1 MKIYGKVIEAIADER
16 IVKIEYD
23 ARIIYLYMSR
33 KMFKDFGPYFYH
45 KPYIFVDID
54 NHPKRCKSFLVY
66 PINYFIKVI
75 EPTKRERKVFYDVL
89 TIKRGVKKLLDKID
103 YKMFLDL
110 EFSLPA
116 YYQSMPHVAE
126 IVQYGIVVEDEKGNI
141 VFEDS
146 ALVNP
151 KKKYSLN
158 SRTLKFLSRTRE
170 EYDNAIEYI
179 YFYNLLKSLLKEYN
193 PKIVA
198 WGRSDMLALEQSFE
212 VNKVK
217 PLPVRK
223 KYVNIMQVIK
233 NYYNLKE
240 EMGLFQ
246 TYQEMSGES
255 LKPQVHD
262 ALEDAMLTKE
272 IYRMFKVKVN
282 DDIKKQTS
290 KIN

>member
-1 MKIYGKVIEAIADER
+1 MRIYGKIIETIPEER

-33 KMFKDFGPYFYH
+33 KLFKDFGPYFYH
-45 KPYIFVDID
+45 QPYIFVDID
-54 NHPKRCKSFLVY
+54 NHPKRNGSFLVY
-66 PINYFIKVI
+66 NINYFIKVI
-75 EPTKRERKVFYDVL
+75 EPAKRERKVFYDVL
-89 TIKRGVKKLLDKID
+89 TIKKGVKKLLDKIE

-116 YYQSMPHVAE
+116 YYQSMPHIAE
-126 IVQYGIVVEDEKGNI
+126 IVQYGIVIENKDGDI
-141 VFEDS
+141 VYEDS

-158 SRTLKFLSRTRE
+158 SRTLKFLSRNRDE
-170 EYDNAIEYI
+170 FDDAINYI
-179 YFYNLLKSLLKEYN
+179 DFYNLLKNLLKEYN
-193 PKIVA
+193 PKIIA

-212 VNKVK
+212 VNKIK
-217 PLPVRK
+217 ALPIRK

-233 NYYNLKE
+233 NYYNLKD

-255 LKPQVHD
+255 LKPQIHD
-262 ALEDAMLTKE
+262 ASEDAMLTRE
-272 IYRMFKVKVN
+272 IYRMFKIKVN
-282 DDIKKQTS
+282 DDVKKT
-290 KIN
+290 K

>member
-1 MKIYGKVIEAIADER
+1 MRIYGKIIETIPEER

-23 ARIIYLYMSR
+23 GRLLYLYMTR
-33 KMFKDFGPYFYH
+33 KVFKDFGPYFYH
-45 KPYIFVDID
+45 NPYIFVDID
-54 NHPKRCKSFLVY
+54 NQPRKYGKYFVY
-66 PINYFIKVI
+66 DINYFVKVV
-75 EPTKRERKVFYDVL
+75 EPAKRERKIFYDIF
-89 TIKRGVKKLLDKID
+89 TIKKGVKKLLDKIN

-126 IVQYGIVVEDEKGNI
+126 IVQYGIVIEDKDGNI

-146 ALVNP
+146 NLVNP

-158 SRTLKFLSRTRE
+158 SRTLKFLSRTRD

-179 YFYNLLKSLLKEYN
+179 EFYELLEKIIKEYN
-193 PKIVA
+193 PKIIA
-198 WGRSDMLALEQSFE
+198 WGRSDMLALEQSFQ

-217 PLPVRK
+217 PLQIRK

-233 NYYNLKE
+233 NYYNFKE

-246 TYQEMSGES
+246 TYQEMSGEQ
-255 LKPQVHD
+255 LKPQIHD
-262 ALEDAMLTKE
+262 ALEDAMLTRE
-272 IYRMFKVKVN
+272 IYRMFKVRVN
-282 DDIKKQTS
+282 DDVKRGVK
-290 KIN
+290 